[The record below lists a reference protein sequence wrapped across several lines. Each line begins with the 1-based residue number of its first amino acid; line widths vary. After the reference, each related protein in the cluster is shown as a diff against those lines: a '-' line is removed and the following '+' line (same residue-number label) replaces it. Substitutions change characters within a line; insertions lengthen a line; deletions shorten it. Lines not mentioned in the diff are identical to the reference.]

1 MPDYPILQQNK
12 PIGTLTVTQEGL
24 FTVFS
29 ARAKTDADR
38 LRLAVCG
45 ERSRAY
51 LGLMLPDGSGW
62 RTLRRRLTRLERARL
77 PEPILFAADETWDIP
92 DAPALPPDPPRAP
105 RWGATAGRPAP
116 GTEPVAACGAGGTKP
131 WLRGEKPG
139 LDAPK
144 TAALLPSG
152 GAAVEVPAEKPR
164 NGGWPDVG
172 WMKLGEAKGTCAVP
186 CMGAEK

>member
-62 RTLRRRLTRLERARL
+62 LTLRRRLKRARL

-92 DAPALPPDPPRAP
+92 DAPAPAKDPAQAQTSAPGNGLDVLWYSAPDGVLTTFDGKRMLIAIPADTPNLPR
-105 RWGATAGRPAP
+105 GAETVLREIDGRPY
-116 GTEPVAACGAGGTKP
+116 
-131 WLRGEKPG
+131 LIF
-139 LDAPK
+139 
-144 TAALLPSG
+144 
-152 GAAVEVPAEKPR
+152 PR
-164 NGGWPDVG
+164 
-172 WMKLGEAKGTCAVP
+172 
-186 CMGAEK
+186 

>member
-62 RTLRRRLTRLERARL
+62 LTLRRAAHAARAR
-77 PEPILFAADETWDIP
+77 ASAGADPVCSRRDMGHSG
-92 DAPALPPDPPRAP
+92 RA
-105 RWGATAGRPAP
+105 GPAP
-116 GTEPVAACGAGGTKP
+116 GPAAG
-131 WLRGEKPG
+131 
-139 LDAPK
+139 
-144 TAALLPSG
+144 
-152 GAAVEVPAEKPR
+152 
-164 NGGWPDVG
+164 
-172 WMKLGEAKGTCAVP
+172 AKGCA
-186 CMGAEK
+186 G

>member
-51 LGLMLPDGSGW
+51 S
-62 RTLRRRLTRLERARL
+62 A
-77 PEPILFAADETWDIP
+77 
-92 DAPALPPDPPRAP
+92 
-105 RWGATAGRPAP
+105 
-116 GTEPVAACGAGGTKP
+116 
-131 WLRGEKPG
+131 
-139 LDAPK
+139 
-144 TAALLPSG
+144 
-152 GAAVEVPAEKPR
+152 
-164 NGGWPDVG
+164 
-172 WMKLGEAKGTCAVP
+172 
-186 CMGAEK
+186 

>member
-62 RTLRRRLTRLERARL
+62 LTLRRRLTRLERARL

-92 DAPALPPDPPRAP
+92 DAPAPAKDPAQAQTSAPAASFLDMMLLTMSGMLATVPVTSRRA
-105 RWGATAGRPAP
+105 
-116 GTEPVAACGAGGTKP
+116 
-131 WLRGEKPG
+131 
-139 LDAPK
+139 
-144 TAALLPSG
+144 
-152 GAAVEVPAEKPR
+152 
-164 NGGWPDVG
+164 
-172 WMKLGEAKGTCAVP
+172 
-186 CMGAEK
+186 

>member
-29 ARAKTDADR
+29 ARAKTAADR

-62 RTLRRRLTRLERARL
+62 LTLRRRLTRAR
-77 PEPILFAADETWDIP
+77 
-92 DAPALPPDPPRAP
+92 APAGADPVCGRRDMGHSGRAGP
-105 RWGATAGRPAP
+105 GQGPGAGANVCAGRRP
-116 GTEPVAACGAGGTKP
+116 
-131 WLRGEKPG
+131 
-139 LDAPK
+139 
-144 TAALLPSG
+144 
-152 GAAVEVPAEKPR
+152 
-164 NGGWPDVG
+164 
-172 WMKLGEAKGTCAVP
+172 
-186 CMGAEK
+186 

>member
-62 RTLRRRLTRLERARL
+62 LTLRRRLTRLERARL

-92 DAPALPPDPPRAP
+92 DAPARPPDPPRAQKAAPDDGLDVLWYSAPACLP
-105 RWGATAGRPAP
+105 RLTASGCSLPSRRIRRICRAAPRPCCARSTAGRTSFFRAELQFCCRR
-116 GTEPVAACGAGGTKP
+116 GILVATKTQ
-131 WLRGEKPG
+131 R
-139 LDAPK
+139 
-144 TAALLPSG
+144 SIS
-152 GAAVEVPAEKPR
+152 R
-164 NGGWPDVG
+164 
-172 WMKLGEAKGTCAVP
+172 
-186 CMGAEK
+186 

>member
-45 ERSRAY
+45 ERSHAY

-62 RTLRRRLTRLERARL
+62 LTLRRRLTRLRPRTRRRRKRLRRTTDLTCSGIPRRTGYSPRLTASGCSLPSRRTRRTCRA
-77 PEPILFAADETWDIP
+77 
-92 DAPALPPDPPRAP
+92 AP
-105 RWGATAGRPAP
+105 RPCCARSTAGRTSFFRA
-116 GTEPVAACGAGGTKP
+116 E
-131 WLRGEKPG
+131 LQFRRRRGILMARKRQR
-139 LDAPK
+139 
-144 TAALLPSG
+144 SIS
-152 GAAVEVPAEKPR
+152 R
-164 NGGWPDVG
+164 
-172 WMKLGEAKGTCAVP
+172 
-186 CMGAEK
+186 